1 MDRATREKINK
12 KTEDLNNT
20 INQLDLR
27 DIINVSTPLANNST
41 IHILL
46 KCTWNATQDRLY
58 AML

>member
-1 MDRATREKINK
+1 MDRAAKEKINK
-12 KTEDLNNT
+12 KTEDSNNT

-41 IHILL
+41 IHIL
-46 KCTWNATQDRLY
+46 KCTWNALQDRLY